1 MNRGE
6 VWWAEHP
13 EAGRRPFLILTR
25 QAAIAVLTRVVAVP
39 ATRTIRKIPSE
50 VVLDVD
56 DGMPQ
61 RCALSF
67 DNITTMPKSLLTK
80 QICRLDVERMAEVC
94 RALGAATGCP

>member
-13 EAGRRPFLILTR
+13 DAGRRPFLVLTR
-25 QAAIAVLTRVVAVP
+25 QAAIPVLSRILAVP
-39 ATRTIRKIPSE
+39 ATRTIRKIPTE
-50 VVLDVD
+50 VILDVD

-67 DNITTMPKSLLTK
+67 DNIVPVPKSLFTD
-80 QICRLDVERMAEVC
+80 QICRLDVDKMADVC
-94 RALGAATGCP
+94 QSLSAATGC